1 MNRQG
6 FTLIE
11 LMVVVSLLTIVVGTL
26 FLLANSTGEAA
37 RVQEAKTA
45 SRDQVRNA
53 MAPIVREL
61 RQASTSSINWS
72 ELPGSA
78 ITYSIPVDISGNG
91 HPVNEAGQLEL
102 SPVRRIGLDEDDI
115 NDDGLT
121 DTQAVLTEDGVFL
134 RVLASYLTPDGTGG
148 GDPAL
153 WFEPVD
159 QGIRVTVSAQISAGP
174 GNPPMRSTL
183 QETVLPR
190 N

>member
-37 RVQEAKTA
+37 RVQEAKAA

-61 RQASTSSINWS
+61 RQASTASINWN

-78 ITYSIPVDISGNG
+78 ITYRIPVDISGNG
-91 HPVNEAGQLEL
+91 VPVNEAGQLEL
-102 SPVRRIGLDEDDI
+102 SPARRIGLDDEDI
-115 NDDGLT
+115 NDDGFT
-121 DTQAVLTEDGVFL
+121 DTQAVLTEDGVFM
-134 RVLASYLTPDGTGG
+134 RVLASYLNPDDGAGG
-148 GDPAL
+148 EPAL
-153 WFEPVD
+153 WFEPVG
-159 QGIRVTVSAQISAGP
+159 QGIRVTVSARISAGP
-174 GNPPMRSTL
+174 GSPPMRSTL

>member
-11 LMVVVSLLTIVVGTL
+11 MMVVVSLLTIILGTL
-26 FLLANSTGEAA
+26 FVLANSTGEAA

-53 MAPIVREL
+53 ISPIVREL
-61 RQASTSSINWS
+61 RQASASSINWS

-78 ITYSIPVDISGNG
+78 ITYRIPVDITGNG
-91 HPVNEAGQLEL
+91 HPVDTAGQLEL
-102 SPVRRIGLDEDDI
+102 SPGRRIGLDD
-115 NDDGLT
+115 NDVNNDGLT
-121 DTQAVLTEDGVFL
+121 ETQAVLAEDGVFL
-134 RVLASYLTPDGTGG
+134 GVLASYLTPDGAAG

-153 WFEPVD
+153 WFEPVG
-159 QGIRVTVSAQISAGP
+159 QGIRITVSAQVSAGP
-174 GNPPMRSTL
+174 TSPPMRSTL